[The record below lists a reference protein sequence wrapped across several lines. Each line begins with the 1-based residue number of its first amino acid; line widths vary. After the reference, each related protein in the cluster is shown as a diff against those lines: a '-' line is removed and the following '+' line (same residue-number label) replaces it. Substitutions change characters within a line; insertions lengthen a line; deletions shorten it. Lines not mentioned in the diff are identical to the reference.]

1 MDRLR
6 PVLLLDVDGVIL
18 DNERWEEESARLGGP
33 ALASLLGGDPGAWAA
48 HQERVWQEVWRRGC
62 QEFRGDA
69 GLRGLNLSRWW
80 DRVEAEWIAEVCAV
94 VGVAAPETFEER
106 VDVAE
111 RATVHILENTE
122 SVFPGA
128 AEAIEELSGRFE
140 IHMASGN
147 PSFVVE
153 TVLRRLG
160 VRDRVG
166 RPFGSDL
173 VGCQKGDSRFYPAIL
188 EAVEAVPSRAVV
200 VDDGEEPL
208 ASARAAGL
216 RTVKVGGAASNE
228 SDLAVGSLAELP
240 EFISEVVELT
250 ETETA

>member
-1 MDRLR
+1 M
-6 PVLLLDVDGVIL
+6 DGVIL
-18 DNERWEEESARLGGP
+18 DNERWEEESARLGGQ

-48 HQERVWQEVWRRGC
+48 HQERVWQEVWRRGSR
-62 QEFRGDA
+62 EFRGDP

-80 DRVEAEWIAEVCAV
+80 DRVEAEWIAEVCGV

-122 SVFPGA
+122 GVFPGA
-128 AEAIEELSGRFE
+128 AKAIEELSGRFE

-208 ASARAAGL
+208 AWARAAGL
-216 RTVKVGGAASNE
+216 RTVKVGGPPSDEA
-228 SDLAVGSLAELP
+228 DLAVGSLAELP
-240 EFISEVVELT
+240 DVISEVVELT
-250 ETETA
+250 ETETE

>member
-1 MDRLR
+1 M
-6 PVLLLDVDGVIL
+6 DGVIL

-33 ALASLLGGDPGAWAA
+33 ALASLLGGDPEAWAA
-48 HQERVWQEVWRRGC
+48 HQERVWQEVWRRGSR
-62 QEFRGDA
+62 EFRGDP

-80 DRVEAEWIAEVCAV
+80 DRVEAEWIAEVCRV

-122 SVFPGA
+122 GVFPGA
-128 AEAIEELSGRFE
+128 AGAIEELSGRFE

-153 TVLRRLG
+153 TVLHRLG

-188 EAVEAVPSRAVV
+188 EAVEVVPSRAVV

-208 ASARAAGL
+208 ARARSAGL
-216 RTVKVGGAASNE
+216 RTVKVGGPP
-228 SDLAVGSLAELP
+228 SDEADLTVGSLAELP
-240 EFISEVVELT
+240 DVISEVVSEDLSLR
-250 ETETA
+250 